1 MNIMR
6 NYVPYLLPAALMILL
21 LTVGTDSVGQA
32 LSLATYPSAETT
44 PRPAHQVEKGLLL
57 ETALDR
63 IKQQHRIKFGY
74 DAALIQ
80 GKRAAAD
87 VSSDQPLEDQLRQ
100 LLRPLGLQWKQLDAM
115 HYVIRARDEAEPV
128 VPPLEKQALDEPPAA
143 SPLALQPVRAAGLAP
158 ALRPR
163 PEKTIVGTV
172 TDREDGGT
180 LPGVNVLVKN
190 TTVGTVTDIDGNY
203 TLSAPDDAE
212 TLVFSSVG
220 YLTQEVTVGNQTTV
234 DVAMEGDVKS
244 LEEVVVVGY
253 GTQKKSD
260 LTGSVSSIPSE
271 ELTAYPAAGAVQ
283 ALQGRAAGVQI
294 QSNNGEPGAGQK
306 VRIRGGTS
314 INASSDPL
322 YVIDGFVGGVL
333 PPPEDIASIEVLKD
347 ASATAIYGSRGA
359 NGVVMVTTKRGDEGA
374 PKISLSASYSAQ
386 EEINRLD
393 LLGREDYID
402 YVTEVNPDYVPGE
415 ANTNWQ
421 DVIFQPGN
429 IQNYQLSVAG
439 GSESVKYYVS
449 GTYYDQEGII
459 INSDFNRLSL
469 TSNID
474 IKASDR
480 FRIGLSLLGRRRSRD
495 GVRTQEGSGGAN
507 NTGVVASAFKFGPD
521 IGIYNDDGTF
531 TLARL
536 GDPHDNPF
544 AVATERVNES
554 VEDRLQANTYA
565 EYDLFDNLQFRITL
579 GASTE
584 NERVGEYTPTTL
596 QGGAGVGGE
605 GQVRGIKNTLFLNEN
620 YLTYSRQFGTL
631 HDLTVLGGYSYQ
643 RNEYEDWRARG
654 QSLITDAG
662 SFRNL
667 GTASVWLQ
675 PESSFNDWEL
685 SSFYGRINYTLA
697 EKYLFTF
704 NARYDGSSRLSAGNQ
719 WTFFP
724 SGAIAWNVT
733 EEGFLQD
740 SEWLSFLKLRG
751 SYGVTG
757 NQAISPYQTLARF
770 ASRLSIVNSNPVN
783 AVGPDRVANQ
793 DLGWETTTQLD
804 IGADLGLFE
813 DRITATVDWYR
824 METDDLLFEL
834 PLPEVAGVA
843 TQLVNLGTVENKGL
857 EVTINSRNIAGP
869 FTWDM
874 GINFSRNRNKVVSLP
889 DGNDVFYRAG
899 PGHMVGL
906 GDTHVL
912 REGQPVGTFFGWI
925 YDGVY
930 QESDDLVEDE
940 GPQPGDEKFRD
951 IDGTQDAEGNL
962 TGTPDGAI
970 TNDDRTIIG
979 DPNPDFIWGLNN
991 TFKWKG
997 FDLNV
1002 FFQASQGND
1011 ILSFTLFELDLMA
1024 GLNNATTAAL
1034 DRWTPTNTNTDVPRA
1049 APRTRRNSTRW
1060 VRDGSYVRL
1069 KNLALGYNFTSGL
1082 LERLRIERLRVYV
1095 SAQNILTFTD
1105 YEGYD
1110 PEVNYRSTSNNN
1122 TDSNRNLGLDYGSYP
1137 NAKSYTVGLNV
1148 TF

>member
-1 MNIMR
+1 MR
-6 NYVPYLLPAALMILL
+6 NYVPYLLRTVLIGVLVAA
-21 LTVGTDSVGQA
+21 GADSIGQA
-32 LSLATYPSAETT
+32 LSLVTYPARSTAVAED
-44 PRPAHQVEKGLLL
+44 QVEKGTLL
-57 ETALDR
+57 ETALNQM
-63 IKQQHRIKFGY
+63 KQQYQVTFGY
-74 DAALIQ
+74 DAALVR
-80 GKRAAAD
+80 GRRVTLD
-87 VSSDQPLEDQLRQ
+87 VASGQPLEAQLRQ
-100 LLRPLGLQWKQLDAM
+100 LLYPLGLQGKKLADR
-115 HYVIRARDEAEPV
+115 HYVIQPREKTEQKVPRLEKRSLRQATPTDRPRVPSLLTTRLAPTQ
-128 VPPLEKQALDEPPAA
+128 PPL
-143 SPLALQPVRAAGLAP
+143 
-158 ALRPR
+158 
-163 PEKTIVGTV
+163 PEKTITGTV
-172 TDREDGGT
+172 TDSEDGST

-220 YLTQEVTVGNQTTV
+220 YLSQEVAIGNQTTV

-244 LEEVVVVGY
+244 LEEVIVVGY

-271 ELTAYPAAGAVQ
+271 EISAYPAAGAVQ

-294 QSNNGEPGAGQK
+294 QSNNGEPGADQK

-359 NGVVMVTTKRGDEGA
+359 NGVVMVTTKRGTEGA
-374 PKISLSASYSAQ
+374 PKVSLSASYSAQ

-393 LLGREDYID
+393 LLERDDYIN
-402 YVTEVNPDYVPGE
+402 YVTEVSPDYIPGE
-415 ANTNWQ
+415 ANTDWQ
-421 DVIFQPGN
+421 DVIFQPGH

-439 GSESVKYYVS
+439 GSENVNYYVS

-474 IKASDR
+474 IEASDR
-480 FRIGLSLLGRRRSRD
+480 FRIGLNLLGRRRRRD

-507 NTGVVASAFKFGPD
+507 NSGVISSAFKFGPD
-521 IGIYNDDGTF
+521 IGIYNDDGSF

-584 NERVGEYTPTTL
+584 NERIGEYTPTTL
-596 QGGAGVGGE
+596 QGGSGVGGE

-620 YLTYSRQFGTL
+620 YLTYSKEFGAI
-631 HDLTVLGGYSYQ
+631 HDITILGGYSYQ
-643 RNEYEDWRARG
+643 RNEFEDWRARG

-667 GTASVWLQ
+667 SSASEWLQ

-685 SSFYGRINYTLA
+685 SSFYGRVNYTLA

-733 EEGFLQD
+733 EEQFLQD

-757 NQAISPYQTLARF
+757 NQSVDPYQTLAAF
-770 ASRLSIVNSNPVN
+770 GSRLTVVNGNPAN
-783 AVGPDRVANQ
+783 AVGPERVANR
-793 DLGWETTTQLD
+793 DLTWETTTQLD
-804 IGADLGLFE
+804 VGADVGFFD

-843 TQLVNLGTVENKGL
+843 TQLVNLGTVENRGV
-857 EVTINSRNIAGP
+857 EVTINSRNITGP

-874 GINFSRNRNKVVSLP
+874 GVNFSRNRNKVVSLP
-889 DGNDVFYRAG
+889 DGNDVFYRAS
-899 PGHMVGL
+899 PGHMVGI

-925 YDGVY
+925 YEGVY
-930 QESDDLVEDE
+930 QESDDLAEDE

-951 IDGTQDAEGNL
+951 LDGTQDADGNL
-962 TGTPDGAI
+962 TGTPDGMI

-1002 FFQASQGND
+1002 FFQGSQGND

-1024 GLNNATTAAL
+1024 GLNNATTVAL
-1034 DRWTPTNTNTDVPRA
+1034 DRWTPTNTNTNVPRA
-1049 APRTRRNSTRW
+1049 APRTRRNSSRW

-1069 KNLALGYNFTSGL
+1069 KNLALGYNFSSGL
-1082 LERLRIERLRVYV
+1082 LERLSIERLRVYV

-1110 PEVNYRSTSNNN
+1110 PEVNYRSGGGND